1 MEVRELT
8 CIGCP
13 LGCQLTVTMGNDEIK
28 VEGNTCPRGEAY
40 AKKEVTNPTRIVTS
54 TVRVEG
60 GTIERAAVKTA
71 SDIPKGK
78 IFDCMKEIRGVK
90 VAAPVHIGDVIIAD
104 CGCGEQE
111 CRAGVKKRKSDA
123 ASLSQNIKM
132 RDGRLYRLIEEICTA
147 SHF

>member
-13 LGCQLTVTMGNDEIK
+13 LGCQLTVTMGNGEIK

-78 IFDCMKEIRGVK
+78 IFDCMKEIRAVK
-90 VAAPVHIGDVIIAD
+90 VALRWNRG

>member
-54 TVRVEG
+54 TV
-60 GTIERAAVKTA
+60 KTA

-78 IFDCMKEIRGVK
+78 IFDCMKEIRAVK

-104 CGCGEQE
+104 CPGTGVAVVASKNVG
-111 CRAGVKKRKSDA
+111 RA
-123 ASLSQNIKM
+123 
-132 RDGRLYRLIEEICTA
+132 
-147 SHF
+147 